1 VLTTRAFPIAYPDA
15 DGFVRRGTVQRVT
28 AETIEVRCPA
38 LTSGDAVLIERFTDA
53 CPLIAEVTMTDAAGA
68 RCASLEHGA
77 RVRVGANVL
86 SAGGRAGVYAGDVLL
101 GRALDAWG
109 RDLDGAPARG
119 RIVVPLESRPL
130 DARARGPI
138 ERPLRTGIAAIDA
151 LTTIGY
157 GQRVALTAGA
167 GVGKTTLLRRI
178 VEHAEVDARVI
189 ALVGERGREAA
200 ETVRR
205 LRALPEWPRT
215 SLYCATS
222 ETSAIERLT
231 AARSATAQ
239 AEWLCRNGRHVLL
252 VIDSLTRVAN
262 AWRELALSAGEPMGP
277 RGYPASLGSTLAR
290 LVERAGAR
298 TEGSITAVYAVL
310 VEGDDQFEP
319 VTDALRALLDGHIE
333 LSRRHAQAG
342 RFPAI
347 DVLRSLSRAMPD
359 VASPAQRAD
368 AALIRHA
375 LATLENA
382 EDLIAIGAY
391 RAGSDSWLDA
401 CIALRAA
408 VEAFIFDGPGYHG
421 DPLVRLAALAN
432 ELRRT
437 PGPLPAVA

>member
-1 VLTTRAFPIAYPDA
+1 MLIVRDFPIAYPDV

-28 AETIEVRCPA
+28 AETIDVRCPA
-38 LTSGDAVLIERFTDA
+38 LTPGEAVLIEQFNAAR
-53 CPLIAEVTMTDAAGA
+53 PLIAEVAVTDVDGA
-68 RCASLEHGA
+68 RCAILEHGA

-86 SAGGRAGVYAGDVLL
+86 CAGGRVGAYAGDVLL

-109 RDLDGAPARG
+109 RDLDRAPAKG
-119 RIVVPLESRPL
+119 RIVVPLESRSL

-167 GVGKTTLLRRI
+167 GVGKTTLLRRV

-231 AARSATAQ
+231 AARSATVQ
-239 AEWLCRNGRHVLL
+239 AERLCRNGRHVLL

-262 AWRELALSAGEPMGP
+262 AWRELALAAGEPMGP
-277 RGYPASLGSTLAR
+277 RGYPPSLGSTLAR
-290 LVERAGAR
+290 IVERAGAR
-298 TEGSITAVYAVL
+298 PEGSITAVYAVL
-310 VEGDDQFEP
+310 VEGDDPFEP
-319 VTDALRALLDGHIE
+319 VTDAVRALLDGHIE

-342 RFPAI
+342 RYPAI

-368 AALIRHA
+368 AALIRHV

-382 EDLIAIGAY
+382 EDLMAIGAY
-391 RAGSDSWLDA
+391 RAGSDAWLDA
-401 CIALRAA
+401 CVGLRPAI
-408 VEAFIFDGPGYHG
+408 ESFIFDGLGRPD

-437 PGPLPAVA
+437 PGPVPAVA

>member
-1 VLTTRAFPIAYPDA
+1 VLTARAFPIAYPDA
-15 DGFVRRGTVQRVT
+15 DGFVRRGTVRRVT
-28 AETIEVRCPA
+28 VETIDVRCPA

-53 CPLIAEVTMTDAAGA
+53 RPLIAEVTMTDIDGA
-68 RCASLEHGA
+68 RCAMLEHAA

-86 SAGGRAGVYAGDVLL
+86 SAGGRVGAYAGDALL
-101 GRALDAWG
+101 GHALDAWG
-109 RDLDGAPARG
+109 RDLDHKPARG

-130 DARARGPI
+130 GARTRGSI
-138 ERPLRTGIAAIDA
+138 ESPLRTGIAAIDA

-205 LRALPEWPRT
+205 LRVLPEWPRT

-222 ETSAIERLT
+222 DTSAIERLT

-252 VIDSLTRVAN
+252 VIDSITRVAN
-262 AWRELALSAGEPMGP
+262 AWRELALAAGEPMGP
-277 RGYPASLGSTLAR
+277 RGYPASLSSTLAR

-298 TEGSITAVYAVL
+298 PEGSITAVYAVL
-310 VEGDDQFEP
+310 VEGDDPFEP

-333 LSRRHAQAG
+333 LSRRHAQAA

-368 AALIRHA
+368 AALVRHA

-391 RAGSDSWLDA
+391 RAGSDAWLDA
-401 CIALRAA
+401 CVALRPAI
-408 VEAFIFDGPGYHG
+408 ESFIFDGLGRPD
-421 DPLVRLAALAN
+421 DPLVRLCALAN

-437 PGPLPAVA
+437 PGPVPAVV